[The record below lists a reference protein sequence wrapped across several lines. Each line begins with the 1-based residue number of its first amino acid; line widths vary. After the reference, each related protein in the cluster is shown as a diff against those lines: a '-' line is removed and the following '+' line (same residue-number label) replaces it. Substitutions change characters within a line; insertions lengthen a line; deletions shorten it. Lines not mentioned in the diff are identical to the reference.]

1 MLDELLLRPM
11 RQLRL
16 LLFLLCAVT
25 TALAQSNPFPKGT
38 KRILFLG
45 NSITYAGTYI
55 TDVETYFI
63 THFPNESY
71 EFINAGLPSET
82 VSGLSE
88 PNHAD
93 GRFPRPDLHERLNR
107 VLAQTKPDIVF
118 ACYGMND
125 GIYLPL
131 YGTRF
136 RAYREGMRWL
146 HAQLE
151 KAGAKRIIF
160 LTPPVHDDKTLRLQG
175 YNLTLDAYAHWLLAQ
190 RDSLNWEVAD
200 VHFPMNQF
208 LTDNRKIDSTFK
220 LAPDGVHPGELG
232 HWLIARQILQFLNQ
246 NVADALN
253 LSATLPTNHRNAEL
267 ANLVSQRQMIMKD
280 AWLNLTGHERPEM
293 APGLPM
299 PEARRLYN
307 NIETRLKA
315 TRNGTASK
323 RIRIACIGNSI
334 TQGVRLRHPSVESY
348 PAQLQWLLG
357 YEYEVLNFG
366 VSGRTLLQTPAASYR
381 ATNAYQDAL
390 TSNPDIVTIKLGTN
404 DSRMP
409 YRAMVADSFVT
420 QYKTLIHA
428 FQQLPSHP
436 RIILLLPLASYLTD
450 TTRQTDAAI
459 IGQILPR
466 IRQVAYDE
474 KLELIDL
481 HAITMQQD
489 SLFPDQLHPTAAGA
503 TLIANRL
510 YEALTTKTENDFD
523 LFQSLKEPVTLS
535 SFYGYDCADFTFEGR
550 NAKLVKP
557 RTVAPG
563 RPWLWRARF
572 WGHEPQTDIAL
583 LDRGFHLVYCDPT
596 ELFGNAEAIM
606 LWNNFYQFVRKAGLA
621 QKAVLEGLSRGAVYA
636 YNWAAKNPDKVACV
650 YADAPVLDLRSWP
663 GGKGTGKGS
672 PTDWEIVKRDYGYT
686 TEAQTAA
693 FKNSPLDQ
701 VAAIVKGKYPMLHVV
716 GDADDV
722 VPVAENTTLFEQQVN
737 ALGGTIRVIHKPGVN
752 HHPHSLA
759 NPQPIVDFI
768 LNAVHRTKTK

>member
-1 MLDELLLRPM
+1 M
-11 RQLRL
+11 RQLCL
-16 LLFLLCAVT
+16 LLFLLSAAT
-25 TALAQSNPFPKGT
+25 PALTQSSPFPKGT

-45 NSITYAGTYI
+45 NSITYAGTYV
-55 TDVETYFI
+55 TDLETYFI
-63 THFPNESY
+63 THFPKQSY

-93 GRFPRPDLHERLNR
+93 GRFSRPDLHERLDR
-107 VLAQTKPDIVF
+107 VLAQTKPDVVF

-131 YGTRF
+131 DEARF
-136 RAYREGMRWL
+136 RAFQEGMRWL
-146 HAQLE
+146 HTQLE

-160 LTPPVHDDKTLRLQG
+160 LTPPAHDDKKLGLQG
-175 YNLTLDAYAHWLLAQ
+175 YNLTLDAYSRWLLTQ
-190 RDSLNWEVAD
+190 RDSSKWEVAD
-200 VHFPMNQF
+200 VHFPMNRF
-208 LTDNRKIDSTFK
+208 LLDKRSVDSTFK

-232 HWLIARQILQFLNQ
+232 HWLIARQVLQFLDQ
-246 NVADALN
+246 NVADTPE
-253 LSATLPTNHRNAEL
+253 LSATLLNNLRNAEL
-267 ANLVSQRQMIMKD
+267 ANLVSQRQAIMKD
-280 AWLNLTGHERPEM
+280 AWLNLTGHKRPEM

-299 PEARRLYN
+299 LEARRLYN
-307 NIETRLKA
+307 NIDARIRA

-323 RIRIACIGNSI
+323 RIRIACLGNSI
-334 TQGVRLRHPSVESY
+334 TQGVRLLHPGFESY
-348 PAQLQWLLG
+348 PAQLQRLLG
-357 YEYEVLNFG
+357 YEYDVLNFG
-366 VSGRTLLQTPAASYR
+366 VSGRTLMQTLAASYR
-381 ATNAYQDAL
+381 ATSVYRNAL
-390 TSNPDIVTIKLGTN
+390 NSNPDIVTIKLGTN
-404 DSRMP
+404 DSRLP
-409 YRAMVADSFVT
+409 YRTMVADSFVT

-428 FQQLPSHP
+428 FRQLPSHP

-459 IGQILPR
+459 IRQILPR

-510 YEALTTKTENDFD
+510 YEALTTKTENGFD
-523 LFQSLKEPVTLS
+523 LFPSIKEPITLS
-535 SFYGYDCADFTFEGR
+535 SFYGYDCADFTFEGH
-550 NAKLVKP
+550 NTKLVRP
-557 RTVAPG
+557 RVVAAG
-563 RPWLWRARF
+563 RPWIWRARF

-583 LDRGFHLVYCDPT
+583 LDRGFHLVYCDPS
-596 ELFGNAEAIM
+596 ELYGNAEAVK
-606 LWNNFYQFVRKAGLA
+606 LWDSFYQFLRKAGLA

-663 GGKGTGKGS
+663 GGKGTSKGS
-672 PTDWEIVKRDYGYT
+672 PADWAIFKRDYGYT
-686 TEAQTAA
+686 SEQETTT
-693 FKNSPLDQ
+693 FKNNPLDQ

-722 VPVAENTTLFEQQVN
+722 VPVAENTTPFEQQVN

-768 LNAVHRTKTK
+768 LSAIYGTKTN